1 MSIDLEI
8 IKWRSTRN
16 FNFPLALDDMIKDAS
31 GNFASVPWRELRQI
45 LKETGGEAYLN
56 EDSLVLSFRYD
67 GILSISSVQEP
78 SENSDDYM
86 TINFNVQTYW
96 THVLDIYRKA
106 LELDP
111 DLLLLDP
118 QEDILHNVYT
128 FEPIAKAQKECQRKS
143 EKDYMG

>member
-8 IKWRSTRN
+8 IKWRSSRN

-31 GNFASVPWRELRQI
+31 GDFASVPWRELRQI
-45 LKETGGEAYLN
+45 LKEAGGKAYLN
-56 EDSLVLSFRYD
+56 EDDLLLSFGYD

-78 SENSDDYM
+78 SENPDDYM
-86 TINFNVQTYW
+86 MINFSVRTYW

-106 LELDP
+106 LDLDP

-118 QEDILHNVYT
+118 QEDIWEHVIL
-128 FEPIAKAQKECQRKS
+128 CGRKIS
-143 EKDYMG
+143 LV